1 MSKDTRTPTTKWT
14 DKDFDYPVKIWK
26 PPKKLLY
33 PCFDTE
39 RSALEQ
45 LITDFAPL
53 PPYDTSSVLQGM
65 QPAAETQKRL
75 VSVPYTVPKG
85 YHAFLESTAEQCI
98 SRETKHGEPTH
109 SAKNWILRVDTLDGI
124 VKRLINGYSISG
136 MFGERCG
143 QYIRN
148 SRNWRGNTLHLLDID
163 DWRETV
169 KSGSIEYEIEQMHFD
184 GLETETIE
192 ERTAKERVF
201 IRRVIN
207 NAMKPEPCFSEK
219 ELFERYPL
227 LPRICTFIMPSA
239 SSLIDGR
246 PFKARGV
253 IRYLKPITDRRV
265 FHAFGDLL
273 LTEIDCIPANV
284 TKNAISIGFG
294 NTQNAEQA
302 YCNDS
307 PDTDWIQTAIAKAQE
322 AVIAENSEHL
332 AKREQQR
339 KRKQAYQQNA
349 ERNGYATTGNTGT
362 GENITVFLQQC
373 DPLAEMMREGLLFHV
388 HGNRYKW
395 KDSDSE
401 SSCEYI
407 DADGGYFR
415 IYSASMQAAGPKA
428 SGNGAIAAH
437 RFYLYDKTGL
447 DLSSES
453 KSEKAAIRDYLFS
466 QGYGSDPA
474 AFRAQHRKPKLPPLA
489 EVLRDDAAALERTL
503 ANAPEPNRYGCA
515 YNHFTTE
522 QKQLIRADGYDPM
535 LQYHEVKDR
544 IIPAWVP
551 KYEKLNPLFPGSEFA
566 MNGQPA
572 DAEKHRVYFSRPLKC
587 DTCEKESALYWIDRF
602 RHISGKY
609 CDTCHKD
616 LDPHN
621 SLLRLEL
628 NRPLTHHYISDDAGY
643 VSDDPYWK
651 TTPLWSRGRFT
662 YLAAAMNTGKTTYAN
677 AKGVEHAK
685 ANNGDF
691 ILCVPRVS
699 LAKEQWHLL
708 TEQYGE
714 GSFGLFHE
722 GSRKSVGRLGAVC
735 CLSSLSNVFG
745 YEDYQTGD
753 AYDID
758 NAWIFIDEMD
768 YAYQLL
774 QLLSPVARETKHLLE
789 KALHTKGLVVA
800 GQTEWTAAIE
810 NFAAELE
817 TDQTLGYYK
826 PVEAHETPTEI
837 VVYPDVEG
845 KNAWALSEM
854 IDYIREILD
863 AGLHAY
869 CFCATRRDV
878 AVLRQEF
885 IELSPLTFTSLS
897 KNTARAKKFLANGTL
912 TDTPLFIATSAA
924 AVGISIHD
932 PKARTAILAGLV
944 HGKLNCADI
953 VQERVRDRGQNAG
966 RIFLPTYQNAF
977 PVTQTDATKIS
988 RYEAEKKRIAAELSD
1003 ADLKNADKLA
1013 ATYALNTL
1021 AEDDPLTFITH
1032 HLQNI
1037 AGFSIECI
1045 SPSPACESAIQH
1057 IKDNTKITKEKE
1069 RTETEKIALEVIDA
1083 EIKRC
1088 DATDDTPPAIKTT
1101 SEVRTLPAVE
1111 TVVLGNKAATH
1122 AAILVGFDDQTDI
1135 ARGNRNSPQKFDWRP
1150 ADLEI
1155 VRKLIA
1161 AGVDTT
1167 DWKQKFLGY
1176 LAARHPA
1183 ESDTQWEIAQ
1193 GTGSEL
1199 SAIRDYHFIG
1209 KLLAEI
1215 IDALAGTHW
1224 EQEAL
1229 AAKLQ
1234 NALNTE
1240 IDAELRVSGISVTE
1254 GYEDTQLSTGAT
1266 YLSEIQRGV
1275 IGVKIWRKARY
1286 LNVSK
1291 TPVKFCLE
1299 LITDFYPCSV
1309 KQHKGVFSIHDEKH
1323 LDLFNDALNAF
1334 LYHQNSA
1341 EETDIG
1347 FTDTPIGQTLTV
1359 QKLPEIDTPK
1369 QALYAEV
1376 KKLFADDV
1384 SIVEIVDRT
1393 GVSRRKVFDVT
1404 KCQRIRKDRNA
1415 DAELRDRAEKELE
1428 RGASLTA
1435 TAKTLGISR
1444 RKLKRILETVTGAK
1458 VQKNH

>member
-1 MSKDTRTPTTKWT
+1 MSQDHFVTGASKTSCDLLFNREWLIRHWYHKPAHFS
-14 DKDFDYPVKIWK
+14 DAEPYPEW
-26 PPKKLLY
+26 
-33 PCFDTE
+33 
-39 RSALEQ
+39 
-45 LITDFAPL
+45 
-53 PPYDTSSVLQGM
+53 
-65 QPAAETQKRL
+65 
-75 VSVPYTVPKG
+75 
-85 YHAFLESTAEQCI
+85 HAFLKRVSPADTGYAWEPVQWYNTKWRPRTVRYSQVGFLLDAGESVALGSFIPDTKGKTKRRGELQTAATGILIDVDEQIPPEIRNCDDLIQAVPFLRYATAVRESVSSRSDRKNGDAQFRVFFGLQIPFLVDCGKNEIAVRGRELLGAWLAEQI
-98 SRETKHGEPTH
+98 APYAPAGL
-109 SAKNWILRVDTLDGI
+109 AKNAVCVGYGNAGTQSKYDSDF
-124 VKRLINGYSISG
+124 LISEAFMQS
-136 MFGERCG
+136 FLQDAER
-143 QYIRN
+143 
-148 SRNWRGNTLHLLDID
+148 
-163 DWRETV
+163 
-169 KSGSIEYEIEQMHFD
+169 EIAAEA
-184 GLETETIE
+184 E
-192 ERTAKERVF
+192 EKERK
-201 IRRVIN
+201 
-207 NAMKPEPCFSEK
+207 A
-219 ELFERYPL
+219 Y
-227 LPRICTFIMPSA
+227 
-239 SSLIDGR
+239 
-246 PFKARGV
+246 KARQQRAALTHRTRDMIQTRG
-253 IRYLKPITDRRV
+253 RDALPGDLRDPIT
-265 FHAFGDLL
+265 AFCEDVNAAVAEMEQKGW
-273 LTEIDCIPANV
+273 LT
-284 TKNAISIGFG
+284 
-294 NTQNAEQA
+294 
-302 YCNDS
+302 
-307 PDTDWIQTAIAKAQE
+307 
-322 AVIAENSEHL
+322 HL
-332 AKREQQR
+332 
-339 KRKQAYQQNA
+339 
-349 ERNGYATTGNTGT
+349 TGNEYHWYESSGT
-362 GENITVFLQQC
+362 G
-373 DPLAEMMREGLLFHV
+373 R
-388 HGNRYKW
+388 
-395 KDSDSE
+395 
-401 SSCEYI
+401 SCEVV
-407 DADGGYFR
+407 DGKIR
-415 IYSASMQAAGPKA
+415 CYSASMKNALPTPNK
-428 SGNGAIAAH
+428 NGVVLSH
-437 RFYLYDKTGL
+437 RLLIYHEYDL
-447 DLSSES
+447 DLTKDKDKGEICKILSE
-453 KSEKAAIRDYLFS
+453 R
-466 QGYGSDPA
+466 GYGMTQAEYKRLQSPIPPLTEVLENDT
-474 AFRAQHRKPKLPPLA
+474 RAMERIIADAPEPEPERYTKKKAKLPPLA
-489 EVLRDDAAALERTL
+489 EVLREDAAALERTL
-503 ANAPEPNRYGCA
+503 ANAPEPDRYGCA

-628 NRPLTHHYISDDAGY
+628 NRPLPQHYRSDSAGY

-651 TTPLWSRGRFT
+651 TTPLWSCGRLT

-691 ILCVPRVS
+691 ILCVPRVA

-708 TEQYGE
+708 TEQHGE

-800 GQTEWTAAIE
+800 GQTEWAASIE
-810 NFAAELE
+810 TFAAELE

-826 PVEAHETPTEI
+826 PVKPHDTPTEI
-837 VVYPDVEG
+837 VVYPDVES

-878 AVLRQEF
+878 AVLRHEF
-885 IELSPLTFTSLS
+885 IDLSPLTFTSLS
-897 KNTARAKKFLANGTL
+897 KNTARAKKFLANGKL
-912 TDTPLFIATSAA
+912 TDTPLFLATSAA

-944 HGKLNCADI
+944 HGRLNCADI

-1003 ADLKNADKLA
+1003 ADSKNADKLA
-1013 ATYALNTL
+1013 ATYALNTI
-1021 AEDDPLTFITH
+1021 AEDDPITFITH
-1032 HLQNI
+1032 HLQKI
-1037 AGFSIECI
+1037 AGFQIECI

-1057 IKDNTKITKEKE
+1057 VKKLTKTSKEME

-1088 DATDDTPPAIKTT
+1088 DATDYEPPSLKTT
-1101 SEVRTLPAVE
+1101 SEVRTLPAIE
-1111 TVVLGNKAATH
+1111 TVVLGNKKATA
-1122 AAILVGFDDQTDI
+1122 AAIIVGFDDLTD
-1135 ARGNRNSPQKFDWRP
+1135 AERGDKDRPLPFDWRP

-1155 VRKLIA
+1155 VRNLIS
-1161 AGVDTT
+1161 AGIDPHA
-1167 DWKQKFLGY
+1167 WKQKFLGY

-1209 KLLAEI
+1209 KLVAEI

-1240 IDAELRVSGISVTE
+1240 ID
-1254 GYEDTQLSTGAT
+1254 TGAT

-1291 TPVKFCLE
+1291 TPEKFCLE

-1334 LYHQNSA
+1334 LYHQNSGDD
-1341 EETDIG
+1341 TDIG

-1359 QKLPEIDTPK
+1359 QKLPEMDTPK

-1376 KKLFADDV
+1376 KKLFADGV

-1404 KCQRIRKDRNA
+1404 KCQRIRKDSNA

-1428 RGASLTA
+1428 SGASLTA

-1444 RKLKRILETVTGAK
+1444 RKLKRILETGTGAK
-1458 VQKNH
+1458 VQKNPLIKYL